1 MRHFTKECDMSWY
14 GLVTFGAVYFVA
26 VATPGP
32 AIAAVI
38 ARGLARGSA
47 GAPAFIAGF
56 VVGDLTWFLAAA
68 LGLSALAQTAHTAFV
83 VVKYAGAAYL
93 LFLAYRLWSTPV
105 RPLTV
110 ARDEALEQK
119 PLRLFLGSLTLTL
132 GNPKTMIFFVA
143 LLPTVL
149 PLGNLRLDGY
159 LEIGATIA
167 IVMPL
172 TLGGY
177 VLAASRA
184 RAWFRNPQAQKFMN
198 RGSGTLMAA
207 AAVAVA
213 AR

>member
-1 MRHFTKECDMSWY
+1 MSWY

-56 VVGDLTWFLAAA
+56 VVGDLTWFLTAA
-68 LGLSALAQTAHTAFV
+68 LGLSALAQSAHTAFV
-83 VVKYAGAAYL
+83 MVKYAGAAYL

-110 ARDEALEQK
+110 ARDEAPEQK
-119 PLRLFLGSLTLTL
+119 PLRLFLGSLMLTL

-159 LEIGATIA
+159 LEIGASIA
-167 IVMPL
+167 IVMPS

-184 RAWFRNPQAQKFMN
+184 RAWFRNPRAQKFMN

-207 AAVAVA
+207 AAAAVA